1 MTEVL
6 FKVLI
11 IGDPTVGKTSFVQRY
26 VNNLYRKDYKMTIGV
41 DFALKV
47 IKWSDSQNI
56 KLQLW
61 DIAGQERFTSMTR
74 VYYKDA
80 HACVVMFDLTQRLTF
95 QNTVKWKKDLDAKC
109 SLQDGSPV
117 PCLLLANKCDLTH
130 REVYHAEI
138 EEVCKEHDFIGW
150 TEISVKEGMMIEDS
164 MRFLIEEMMAK
175 HATLDDFS
183 ESLRMSSSP
192 VIRPTAADKPQA
204 SGCSC

>member
-26 VNNLYRKDYKMTIGV
+26 VNNLYRRDYKMTIGV

-56 KLQLW
+56 KMQLW

-80 HACVVMFDLTQRLTF
+80 HACIVMFDLTQRLTF

-109 SLQDGSPV
+109 TLPDGTSV
-117 PCLLLANKCDLTH
+117 PCLLLANKCDLKH
-130 REVYHAEI
+130 REVEQAEI

-150 TEISVKEGMMIEDS
+150 TEISVKEGLMIEES

-175 HATLDDFS
+175 HSTLDDFS
-183 ESLRMSSSP
+183 ESLRMTTP
-192 VIRPTAADKPQA
+192 TIRPSANDKPQA

>member
-26 VNNLYRKDYKMTIGV
+26 VNNLFRRDYKMTIGV

-95 QNTVKWKKDLDAKC
+95 QNTIKWKKDLDTKC

-117 PCLLLANKCDLTH
+117 PCLLLANKCDLPH
-130 REVYHAEI
+130 REVDQAEI
-138 EEVCKEHDFIGW
+138 EEVCKEHDFVGW
-150 TEISVKEGMMIEDS
+150 TEISVKEGQMIEEC

-175 HATLDDFS
+175 HAALDEFS
-183 ESLRMSSSP
+183 ESLRQP
-192 VIRPTAADKPQA
+192 PQQTIKPRATDIQQQ
-204 SGCSC
+204 SKCSC

>member
-26 VNNLYRKDYKMTIGV
+26 VNNLFRRDYKMTIGV

-80 HACVVMFDLTQRLTF
+80 HACIVMFDLTQRLTF
-95 QNTVKWKKDLDAKC
+95 QNTVKWKKDLDTKC

-117 PCLLLANKCDLTH
+117 PCLLLANKCDLNH
-130 REVYHAEI
+130 REVEQPEI
-138 EEVCKEHDFIGW
+138 EEVCKEHDFVGW
-150 TEISVKEGMMIEDS
+150 TEISVKEGLMVEES

-183 ESLRMSSSP
+183 ESLRMSTSP
-192 VIRPTAADKPQA
+192 TIRPQASDKPA
-204 SGCSC
+204 TSGCSC